1 MQVLATAP
9 HYDSRRLQ
17 LLDEAAACFR
27 RLGYQAATVR
37 DVAAALNMTTG
48 GIYAHFGSKEA
59 LLVEVYTRG
68 VEQIREHVQ
77 DALARAGSKPA
88 ERLRAALKAH
98 VEFLLSGGDYAQV
111 VIRVHPEDAPETVR
125 EELARLRDKYEAVFV
140 SIIRD
145 LKLKRGID
153 RRVFRL
159 LLLGA
164 LNSTQRWYSKKG
176 LSPSQIAECL
186 YTMLGSSI
194 EESK

>member
-1 MQVLATAP
+1 MQALATAP
-9 HYDSRRLQ
+9 HQDSRRFQ

-37 DVAAALNMTTG
+37 DVASALGMTTG

-68 VEQIREHVQ
+68 VEQIHEYVRG
-77 DALARAGSKPA
+77 ALSRAGAKPA

-111 VIRVHPEDAPETVR
+111 VIRVHPEDAPAAVR
-125 EELARLRDKYEAVFV
+125 AQLAKLRDKYEAVFV
-140 SIIRD
+140 AIIKD

-164 LNSTQRWYSKKG
+164 LNSTQRWYSTKG
-176 LSPSQIAECL
+176 LSPSQIADCL
-186 YTMLGSSI
+186 YAMLGSSI